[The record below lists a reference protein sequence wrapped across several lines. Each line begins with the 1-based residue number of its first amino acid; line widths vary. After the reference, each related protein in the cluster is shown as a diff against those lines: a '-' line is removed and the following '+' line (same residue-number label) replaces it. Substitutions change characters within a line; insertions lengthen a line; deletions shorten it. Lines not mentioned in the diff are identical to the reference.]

1 MKISLKSKKGFGLIE
16 SLIAMVV
23 LIIVLGSV
31 YSLLAY
37 NQKTASVQ
45 DQVLGLNQTIIAATE
60 LLGREA
66 RQAGLKVA
74 VQLDGTLGTK
84 LAPMIPSGFLPASPA
99 PVPVTLNSTDYPII
113 ITQGTSAGPD
123 AVTIIGAIGDKTY
136 PTQLANDPGVGD
148 TTIILKLTAA
158 QTQARYSVGDVIY
171 IGEEVEN
178 AKITAINGNQL
189 TIDTDPG
196 LSGNQGLT
204 KNHAQWAEVGK
215 LSVISYE
222 IFNVNGIKT
231 LKRKENA
238 GDFEAVAEDGVV
250 VDLQATQNGNKPTID
265 SLKVQTAKPDTN
277 YQSNGGYRQKTLTIQ
292 LAPMNM

>member
-1 MKISLKSKKGFGLIE
+1 MEVTLRNKKGFGLIE
-16 SLIAMVV
+16 SLVTMAV

-37 NQKTASVQ
+37 SQRSASVQ
-45 DQVLGLNQTIIAATE
+45 DQVLGLNRTIIAATE
-60 LLGREA
+60 LIGREA

-74 VQLDGTLGTK
+74 CQSNGTLGPV
-84 LAPMIPSGFLPASPA
+84 AQMFPSNFLPASPA
-99 PVPVTLNSTDYPII
+99 PVIVTLNTNDYPIK
-113 ITQGTSAGPD
+113 ITQGTGSGPD
-123 AVTIIGAIGDKTY
+123 AVTIIGAMGDKTY
-136 PTQLANDPGVGD
+136 PTQVANDPGVGD
-148 TTIILKLTAA
+148 TSITLNLTAA
-158 QTQARYSVGDVIY
+158 QVPARYSVGDVVY

-178 AKITAINGNQL
+178 AVITAISGNQL
-189 TIDTDPG
+189 TFDTDPS

-222 IFNVNGIKT
+222 IFDVSGIKT
-231 LKRKENA
+231 LKRKENT
-238 GDFEAVAEDGVV
+238 GNFEAVAEDAVV
-250 VDLQATQNGNKPTID
+250 VDLQATQNGNRPTID

-277 YQSNGGYRQKTLTIQ
+277 YQPNGGYRQKTVAIQ